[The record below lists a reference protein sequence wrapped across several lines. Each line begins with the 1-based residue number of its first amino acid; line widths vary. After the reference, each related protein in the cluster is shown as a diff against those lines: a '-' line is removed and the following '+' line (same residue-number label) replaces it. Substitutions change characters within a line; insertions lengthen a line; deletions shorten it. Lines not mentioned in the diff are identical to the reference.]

1 MSIEEESQPAH
12 QFSLFASD
20 NQKLDKT
27 DDDKARLDTDD
38 IIEEEASSKDSND
51 ESWLANT
58 DEYQVLEEA
67 KESDELGAKL
77 KVVSLPSLPCDLENY
92 RLTSLRAEGGTAR
105 VYRAY
110 ETHSKQPIAIK
121 LLRRRFHTD
130 QVIKTIFMRH
140 GKALSQIELPHF
152 HRVID
157 SGDSIWGSWWAMEW
171 VEGETLTHMIKQGV
185 RWESKRLLS
194 LMSQLCD
201 ALIGLHKQGVIHGDL
216 TPDNIIYYKNPRSGF
231 EQLTLIDLALP
242 IKLYQEQKTQDHD
255 TIQQSILAFG
265 QPAYLA
271 PECLKGELP
280 TSQSDLYGLG
290 LIFFELCT
298 GTPVYR
304 ADSPNFVRDL
314 LEREAP
320 TAASRQSPWPYPSSL
335 DALISHL
342 LSKNPS
348 NRKLSVVDVKEQL
361 SSMLQFLQKS
371 EQYSK
376 TEEFSASALSH
387 IVDEVQSNIETQGTP
402 VNPSNREA
410 SFKLSKTIETIKPVS
425 SKKQIYLGKKELVWM
440 LCGIICA
447 YLLTLY
453 L

>member
-1 MSIEEESQPAH
+1 MSIEEESQSAH
-12 QFSLFASD
+12 QFSSFANDS
-20 NQKLDKT
+20 QKLDNANVGGK
-27 DDDKARLDTDD
+27 RLEIDD
-38 IIEEEASSKDSND
+38 IIEEEASNKDGHD

-58 DEYQVLEEA
+58 DEYQTLEEPQV
-67 KESDELGAKL
+67 SDALGAKS
-77 KVVSLPSLPCDLENY
+77 KAISLPSLPCDLENY

-130 QVIKTIFMRH
+130 QVIKTIFIRH

-194 LMSQLCD
+194 LMGQLCD
-201 ALIGLHKQGVIHGDL
+201 ALIGLHQQGIIHGDL

-242 IKLYQEQKTQDHD
+242 IKLYQEQKLQDQD
-255 TIQQSILAFG
+255 AIQQSILAFG

-280 TSQSDLYGLG
+280 TRQSDLYGLG

-298 GTPVYR
+298 GTSVYR

-314 LEREAP
+314 LEKEAP

-342 LSKNPS
+342 LSKNPD
-348 NRKLSVVDVKEQL
+348 NRKLSVADVKEQL
-361 SSMLQFLQKS
+361 SSMLEFLQKS

-376 TEEFSASALSH
+376 TEEFSASALSL
-387 IVDEVQSNIETQGTP
+387 IVDEMQSTIETQGTA
-402 VNPSNREA
+402 VNSSDREVIFNLSN
-410 SFKLSKTIETIKPVS
+410 TIETMKPVS
-425 SKKQIYLGKKELVWM
+425 SKKRTYLGKKELVWM